1 MQKST
6 NKMRTQWVNW
16 IMEQGSQ
23 IQGLLNTVSHHSSFN
38 LKTPSWTSR
47 KMVTNGTDRIIRN
60 LESVQKGPWKT
71 VIDSDYYYYRRLQI
85 IFL

>member
-23 IQGLLNTVSHHSSFN
+23 IQGLLNTVSHHSLFN
-38 LKTPSWTSR
+38 LKTPSWTS
-47 KMVTNGTDRIIRN
+47 
-60 LESVQKGPWKT
+60 Q
-71 VIDSDYYYYRRLQI
+71 
-85 IFL
+85 

>member
-23 IQGLLNTVSHHSSFN
+23 IQGLLNTVSHHSLLN
-38 LKTPSWTSR
+38 LKTPS
-47 KMVTNGTDRIIRN
+47 
-60 LESVQKGPWKT
+60 
-71 VIDSDYYYYRRLQI
+71 
-85 IFL
+85 